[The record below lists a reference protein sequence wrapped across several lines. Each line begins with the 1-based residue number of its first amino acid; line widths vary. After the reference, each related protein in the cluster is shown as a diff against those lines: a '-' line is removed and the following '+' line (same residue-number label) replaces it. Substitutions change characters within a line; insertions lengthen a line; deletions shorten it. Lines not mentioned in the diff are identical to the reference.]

1 MTKSKITKETAPMDQ
16 DINIMGTPYSVYF
29 DIPDNSEFDG
39 ETRLYQK
46 QIHVRPKDK
55 MFLDFEAA
63 TPSENEERYK
73 HVMRHEILHAF
84 LFECGLTEYSQDETL
99 VEFLAST
106 APKLFA
112 IYKEHNLL
120 D

>member
-1 MTKSKITKETAPMDQ
+1 MTKSKTTKEDFPVDQ
-16 DINIMGTPYSVYF
+16 DVNIMGVPYSVYF
-29 DIPDNSEFDG
+29 DYNDDEYDG
-39 ETRLYQK
+39 ETRFYQK
-46 QIHVRPKDK
+46 KIHVRPKGKFFIDA
-55 MFLDFEAA
+55 EAA
-63 TPSENEERYK
+63 TPMENEERYK

-84 LFECGLTEYSQDETL
+84 MFECGLTQYSQDETL

>member
-1 MTKSKITKETAPMDQ
+1 MDKL
-16 DINIMGTPYSVYF
+16 NILGTPYSVSADY
-29 DIPDNSEFDG
+29 DKLSEFDG
-39 ETRLYQK
+39 ETFLYK
-46 QIHVRPKDK
+46 KEIHVKPINMLFFD
-55 MFLDFEAA
+55 E
-63 TPSENEERYK
+63 ENVAPEEKITRYK
-73 HVMRHEILHAF
+73 HVMRHEIIHAF
-84 LFECGLTEYSQDETL
+84 MFEAGMTDWSQDEML